1 MEFKD
6 LPLKKWTENHVK
18 SWLESVGL
26 KDQYIQK
33 LYEDEVTGPV
43 LMVITE
49 DFLKAKTG
57 MKPGQIELLLSKRNE
72 LLKSLQQHETQS
84 NEQPVLQKKEA
95 KESSAEN
102 KKQQTEKKNQEVSV
116 VKEPDP
122 AKEESSTEKTKTG
135 SESSCKR
142 DCNPRPFDTEDIDF
156 KYVKHTVLQPES
168 GIIDRITPCHEYK
181 SFATA
186 AQLDRQKLQAKF
198 ANEVL
203 RFACGCMNVR
213 TNGTIHFGVMDS
225 VENTKHVHGE
235 IIGVPV
241 NDRDFYVDALD
252 YIERCFKTP
261 SEKEEARLCIR
272 MPKFI
277 EVIHRDSQLKHWV
290 IEVDIVPTVKTV
302 RGKIYSVCL
311 PNFNEKSNKV
321 QYDKIIA
328 YRRVGAKTELI
339 SEEDKVAFILG
350 MPERDSRRE
359 EAESTRHQNPSVNS
373 EDLGRKLSL
382 LLTCGKKRIDNSLK
396 YILVTNKWEADSLE
410 CISFLLNM
418 NIFCVFDFDPDSKS
432 SGLCSQYEEHHAVN
446 LHFLQDYTNESGQS
460 TSEFIKHLH
469 LFDQTSWIFCNGR
482 SDYLGDENSCDEMTW
497 IKTKK
502 KHLRKAIIMLCNE
515 ILPKGS
521 FVVIFLLMSPVEQPL
536 IHTFH
541 EFYVEMNGNDYI
553 VSISESMENYN
564 KWASQAQASCSLE
577 TLNCASIVGM
587 KMSHVDETVQ
597 SIQPIK
603 TRTTKHLRVFNKGLC
618 SLKSVEEERKFSLE
632 ILSVDQCDDIK
643 SVDEDF
649 VKNTERYF
657 YQGGKVSWEHFWLAD
672 NTHCGEIILRD
683 AYRDVAKIL
692 DDILKWNPPK
702 KSVERINIYHHPGS
716 GGSTVARQLLWN
728 FRGDLRCAVVKPSY
742 PVTTVCEH
750 AVQLREYEEKD
761 RNNCLPVLLLVEDC
775 DEEYIGDLR
784 HELGNAIA
792 SMKIN
797 PSTLC
802 FILLSCKRSHDPEKM
817 YRALPL
823 QTVAVT
829 HKLTE
834 REKKLFAQKRRNLEQ
849 QYEPQFILTFVLMSE
864 EFKEQYIKDF
874 VEHLLQ
880 GIDHSS
886 LVTRLIRYVALLN
899 CYVQNSYIP
908 VSHCEAFLGLGVQN
922 DRARQHHFES
932 QLSEQAR
939 LVFVH
944 LRENPAYI
952 SSIRIIHP
960 LVAKEI
966 LQQLSSDQQ
975 QSAIAM
981 DLLHEQ
987 VLFEHRFG
995 RDYFMKFIR
1004 NLFIRRYK
1012 RSKGDNT
1019 DSFFSPLIEHV
1030 CNEEENPAKAMDLLK
1045 VAYTSFGKDPF
1056 FAQQLA
1062 RLHYTHE
1069 KFEEAKHWAEVAK
1082 SHLPH
1087 DSFIL
1092 HTEGQVYKKWFNVK
1106 YDLLGKE
1113 EATAENTAEI
1123 IGIALKATECFRAS
1137 EKAAK
1142 SEEDLVND
1150 SAYFGEID
1158 VGCRLLQLISSV
1170 NVFSNESGH
1179 SELLQYL
1186 LTDHIPEEVKKPWH
1200 KLHSRLKGLQKS
1212 LCEALE
1218 WISED
1223 LSYFQTDKSEEEEE
1237 QQNSKEQEHIYNPR
1251 KWLLRKTT
1259 VYARFF
1265 SGTSFSSDTH
1275 ELELVNPEDLTP
1287 LMRRM
1292 RIYQLGGGNIT
1303 TILSL
1308 LTDHKTKRSGEKLE
1322 QIINIYPEDL
1332 QKEKL
1337 DPIDLVNY
1345 IFCQIALGCALPRS
1359 QKLVTLQKL
1368 QELSLQLYKERNNRS
1383 PTSAFFLHSLL
1394 FWPDESQDMEPS
1406 QHKNKI
1412 LMSAISTLKDLYE
1425 IKIKNV
1431 PPRKKRIFTHFY
1443 LGQGKGLDRFIHR
1456 SKLEK
1461 FLNGTL
1467 NERRLKWLS
1476 GEVWATPEI
1485 TQLLKRVKGWTE
1497 NGSVFVRG
1505 TSKGS
1510 KIRVLPLHSASVHDT
1525 NENVTFY
1532 LGFSFYGPVA
1542 LHIEVLH

>member
-1 MEFKD
+1 
-6 LPLKKWTENHVK
+6 
-18 SWLESVGL
+18 
-26 KDQYIQK
+26 
-33 LYEDEVTGPV
+33 
-43 LMVITE
+43 
-49 DFLKAKTG
+49 
-57 MKPGQIELLLSKRNE
+57 MKPGQIDLLLSKRNE
-72 LLKSLQQHETQS
+72 LLKSPQQHETQS

-95 KESSAEN
+95 KGSPAEN
-102 KKQQTEKKNQEVSV
+102 KRNVGKKNRKVSV
-116 VKEPDP
+116 VKEPGP
-122 AKEESSTEKTKTG
+122 AKEESSTEKTKTD

-142 DCNPRPFDTEDIDF
+142 DCNPRPFDTGDIDF

-186 AQLDRQKLQAKF
+186 ALLDRTQLQAKF

-225 VENTKHVHGE
+225 VENTRHVHGE

-252 YIERCFKTP
+252 YIERCFMTP
-261 SEKEEARLCIR
+261 SQKEEARLCIR
-272 MPKFI
+272 LPKFI

-302 RGKIYSVCL
+302 RGQIYLVRL
-311 PNFNEKSNKV
+311 PKFNEKSNKV
-321 QYDKIIA
+321 ELDKKRV
-328 YRRVGAKTELI
+328 YRRVGAKTEPI
-339 SEEDKVAFILG
+339 SEDDHIEFIAG
-350 MPERDSRRE
+350 MQERDKRRE
-359 EAESTRHQNPSVNS
+359 EAESTSYQNPSLHS

-382 LLTCGKKRIDNSLK
+382 LLTCGKNRIDNSQW
-396 YILVTNKWEADSLE
+396 YILVTNKWETESLKYTN
-410 CISFLLNM
+410 FLLNM

-432 SGLCSQYEEHHAVN
+432 SGLCSQYEEHHAAS
-446 LHFLQDYTNESGQS
+446 LHFLKDYTNESGQS
-460 TSEFIKHLH
+460 ISDFIKHLH

-482 SDYLGDENSCDEMTW
+482 SEYLGDENSCDEKTW

-502 KHLRKAIIMLCNE
+502 KHLKKAISVICNE
-515 ILPKGS
+515 ILPTGS
-521 FVVIFLLMSPVEQPL
+521 FVVLFLLMSPVEQPL
-536 IHTFH
+536 VHTFH
-541 EFYVEMNGNDYI
+541 EFYAEMNGNDYI
-553 VSISESMENYN
+553 VSISESKENFT
-564 KWASQAQASCSLE
+564 KWASHAQDSCSLE
-577 TLNCASIVGM
+577 SLNCASIVGM
-587 KMSHVDETVQ
+587 KISHIDETVQ

-618 SLKSVEEERKFSLE
+618 SLKSVEEERMLSLE
-632 ILSVDQCDDIK
+632 ILSIDQCDDIK

-649 VKNTERYF
+649 VKNTEGHF
-657 YQGGKVSWEHFWLAD
+657 YQGGKVRWEHFWLAD
-672 NTHCGEIILRD
+672 NTHCGEFILRD

-692 DDILKWNPPK
+692 DCILKSNPPK

-716 GGSTVARQLLWN
+716 GGST
-728 FRGDLRCAVVKPSY
+728 F
-742 PVTTVCEH
+742 
-750 AVQLREYEEKD
+750 REYEEKD

-775 DEEYIGDLR
+775 DEEYLDELR

-792 SMKIN
+792 SMKIS

-802 FILLSCKRSHDPEKM
+802 FILLSCGRSHDPEKM

-834 REKKLFAQKRRNLEQ
+834 KEKKLFAQKRRNLEQ

-908 VSHCEAFLGLGVQN
+908 VSHCEAFLGLGIQN
-922 DRARQHHFES
+922 DRVRQHYFEYS
-932 QLSEQAR
+932 LSEQAR

-944 LRENPAYI
+944 LRENPTYI

-966 LQQLSSDQQ
+966 LHQLSGNQQ

-981 DLLHEQ
+981 DLLQENL
-987 VLFEHRFG
+987 LFEHRFG
-995 RDYFMKFIR
+995 RDDFKKFSR
-1004 NLFIRRYK
+1004 NLFMRRYK

-1019 DSFFSPLIEHV
+1019 DSLFSPLIEHV
-1030 CNEEENPAKAMDLLK
+1030 CDEENPTKAIALLK
-1045 VAYTSFGKDPF
+1045 AAYMRFGKDPF

-1062 RLHYTHE
+1062 RIHYTHE
-1069 KFEEAKHWAEVAK
+1069 HFEEAKHWAEVAK

-1092 HTEGQVYKKWFNVK
+1092 HTEGQVYKKWFYVK
-1106 YDLLGKE
+1106 DDLLDKE

-1123 IGIALKATECFRAS
+1123 IEIALKAIACFRAS
-1137 EKAAK
+1137 QAAAK
-1142 SEEDLVND
+1142 SEKDFMNN
-1150 SAYFGEID
+1150 SGYFGQVD
-1158 VGCRLLQLISSV
+1158 VGFRLLQLIKSV
-1170 NVFSNESGH
+1170 DLFSNENRK
-1179 SELLQYL
+1179 SELIQYL
-1186 LTDHIPEEVKKPWH
+1186 LTDHIQEEVKKPWH
-1200 KLHSRLKGLQKS
+1200 KFHSQLKGLQKTIY
-1212 LCEALE
+1212 EALE

-1223 LSYFQTDKSEEEEE
+1223 LSYFQTDKSDEEE
-1237 QQNSKEQEHIYNPR
+1237 QKHKEQEHLYNPR
-1251 KWLLRKTT
+1251 KWLLSKTT
-1259 VYARFF
+1259 AYASFF
-1265 SGTSFSSDTH
+1265 SDMVKSDTQEP
-1275 ELELVNPEDLTP
+1275 ELMNPQGLTP
-1287 LMRRM
+1287 LMRHM

-1303 TILSL
+1303 TIFSL
-1308 LTDHKTKRSGEKLE
+1308 LTDYKTRNLE
-1322 QIINIYPEDL
+1322 EIINMYPEDL

-1345 IFCQIALGCALPRS
+1345 IFSQIALGCASPRS
-1359 QKLVTLQKL
+1359 PKLVTLQKL
-1368 QELSLQLYKERNNRS
+1368 QELSRQLYKQSNNRS
-1383 PTSAFFLHSLL
+1383 PTSAFFLHFLL
-1394 FWPDESQDMEPS
+1394 FWPDESQDMDPS
-1406 QHKNKI
+1406 QHNKI

-1431 PPRKKRIFTHFY
+1431 PPRKKRIFTHFF
-1443 LGQGKGLDRFIHR
+1443 LGQRKGLDRFIHR

-1461 FLNGTL
+1461 LLNGTL
-1467 NERRLKWLS
+1467 NEKRLKWHS

-1485 TQLLKRVKGWTE
+1485 TQLLKRVQGWTE
-1497 NGSVFVRG
+1497 NGAVFVQG
-1505 TSKGS
+1505 TCKGS
-1510 KIRVLPLHSASVHDT
+1510 KIRVLPLHYASMPNV
-1525 NENVTFY
+1525 NENVVFY
-1532 LGFSFYGPVA
+1532 LGFSFDGPVA
-1542 LHIEVLH
+1542 FNIQVLH

>member
-1 MEFKD
+1 MEFKV
-6 LPLKKWTENHVK
+6 LPLEKWTENHVK

-26 KDQYIQK
+26 KEQYIQK

-43 LMVITE
+43 LMGITK
-49 DFLKAKTG
+49 DFLKDETG
-57 MKPGQIELLLSKRNE
+57 MKPGQIELLLNKRNE

-84 NEQPVLQKKEA
+84 NELQKKEA
-95 KESSAEN
+95 KDSPAEN
-102 KKQQTEKKNQEVSV
+102 KKPQAEKKNQNMSM
-116 VKEPDP
+116 VKEPGP
-122 AKEESSTEKTKTG
+122 AKEESSIEKTKTG

-156 KYVKHTVLQPES
+156 KYVQHTVLQPES

-186 AQLDRQKLQAKF
+186 ALLDRTKLQAKF

-225 VENTKHVHGE
+225 VENTSHVHGE

-272 MPKFI
+272 LPKFT
-277 EVIHRDSQLKHWV
+277 EVIHRDSQLKRWV

-302 RGKIYSVCL
+302 RGKVYSVCL
-311 PNFNEKSNKV
+311 PKFNEKSNKIEL
-321 QYDKIIA
+321 DKKTV
-328 YRRVGAKTELI
+328 YRRVGAKTEPI

-350 MPERDSRRE
+350 MPDRDKRRE
-359 EAESTRHQNPSVNS
+359 EAESTSHQNPSLNS
-373 EDLGRKLSL
+373 EDLGRKLTL
-382 LLTCGKKRIDNSLK
+382 LLTCGKKCIDNSIR

-410 CISFLLNM
+410 CINFLLNM

-432 SGLCSQYEEHHAVN
+432 SGLCSQYEQHHAAS
-446 LHFLQDYTNESGQS
+446 LHFLQDYTNESGLS

-469 LFDQTSWIFCNGR
+469 LFEQTSWIFCNGR

-502 KHLRKAIIMLCNE
+502 KHLRKAISMICNE
-515 ILPKGS
+515 ILPTGS

-536 IHTFH
+536 VHTFH

-553 VSISESMENYN
+553 VSISESKENYT
-564 KWASQAQASCSLE
+564 KWASQAQASCSPE
-577 TLNCASIVGM
+577 TLNFASIVGM

-597 SIQPIK
+597 SIQPIQ

-649 VKNTERYF
+649 IKNTERYF
-657 YQGGKVSWEHFWLAD
+657 YQGGKVRWEHFWLAD

-750 AVQLREYEEKD
+750 AIQLREYEEKD

-775 DEEYIGDLR
+775 DEEYLDDVR
-784 HELGNAIA
+784 HELANAIA

-802 FILLSCKRSHDPEKM
+802 FILLSCKRSNDPEKM

-834 REKKLFAQKRRNLEQ
+834 KEKKLFAQKRRNLEQ

-864 EFKEQYIKDF
+864 EFEEQYIKDF

-880 GIDHSS
+880 DIDHLSP
-886 LVTRLIRYVALLN
+886 VTRLIGYVALLN

-922 DRARQHHFES
+922 DKVRQHHFES

-944 LRENPAYI
+944 LTENPTYI

-966 LQQLSSDQQ
+966 LHQLSSNKQ

-981 DLLHEQ
+981 DLLQEKL
-987 VLFEHRFG
+987 LFEHRFG
-995 RDYFMKFIR
+995 RDDFMKFIR

-1030 CNEEENPAKAMDLLK
+1030 CDEEENPTKAMALLK

-1106 YDLLGKE
+1106 YDLLVKE
-1113 EATAENTAEI
+1113 EATAENTVEI

-1137 EKAAK
+1137 EKEAK
-1142 SEEDLVND
+1142 SEGDFINN

-1179 SELLQYL
+1179 SELLHYL

-1237 QQNSKEQEHIYNPR
+1237 EKSKEQEHIYNPR
-1251 KWLLRKTT
+1251 KWLLRKTS
-1259 VYARFF
+1259 VYAWFF
-1265 SGTSFSSDTH
+1265 SDTSFKSDTH
-1275 ELELVNPEDLTP
+1275 KLDLVNPEGLTQ

-1322 QIINIYPEDL
+1322 QIISMYPEDL
-1332 QKEKL
+1332 QL

-1345 IFCQIALGCALPRS
+1345 ICCQIALGCALPRS
-1359 QKLVTLQKL
+1359 PKLVTLQKL
-1368 QELSLQLYKERNNRS
+1368 QELSLQLYSEKNNRS
-1383 PTSAFFLHSLL
+1383 PASAFFLLSLL
-1394 FWPDESQDMEPS
+1394 FWPDESQDMAPS

-1412 LMSAISTLKDLYE
+1412 LTSAIDTLKDLHE

-1461 FLNGTL
+1461 FLSGTL

-1476 GEVWATPEI
+1476 GEVWEKPEI
-1485 TQLLKRVKGWTE
+1485 TKLLKRVKGWTE
-1497 NGSVFVRG
+1497 KGSVFVRG
-1505 TSKGS
+1505 VCKNT
-1510 KIRVLPLHSASVHDT
+1510 KIRVLPLYSASVSDT

-1532 LGFSFYGPVA
+1532 LGFSFNGPVA
-1542 LHIEVLH
+1542 LRIETLKSYNFKQ